1 MKRAM
6 KAVFLTAALL
16 AAGYGTYAYASIP
29 SPQMMEYR
37 VTAQSGDTIWG
48 ICRRIVTD
56 RDDLSEVVWRARR
69 DSGIED
75 AADLQPGQ
83 VVIVKVRAVE

>member
-1 MKRAM
+1 MK
-6 KAVFLTAALL
+6 KLFL
-16 AAGYGTYAYASIP
+16 AAVLLIVGMIAAYAYP
-29 SPQMMEYR
+29 YEPERLMEYR
-37 VTAQSGDTIWG
+37 VTARSGDTIWG

-83 VVIVKVRAVE
+83 TVIVRVKPVAEK